1 MIYPDQPLRFS
12 PILRSYLWGG
22 ERLETQLGKK
32 PPENGVWAESWEL
45 VDHREAESVVC
56 EGAWRGKTL
65 RELIESYSAEI
76 MGYEAP
82 KDRFPLLLKYLD
94 CQRVLSVQVHPDD
107 AYGATMPVPDR
118 GKTEAWYVI
127 DAEPGAK
134 IYAGLLPGV
143 SKAQLSAAIESGTT
157 ESCLHAFEPKAGDC
171 VFIPAGTVHALGA
184 GLLIAEIQQASD
196 CTFRLFDW
204 NRVDQDGKPR
214 ALHIQQALEV
224 IDFEAGPASAVRRE
238 ALVSDESG
246 WRTLVDCDKFQLR
259 ESSGVEKPQSLMLDD
274 SGPVILTIPIG
285 SAQLSWGSESI
296 TLERATTLLIP
307 AACPPCRL
315 ELNSE
320 AVALACHLPKSK

>member
-1 MIYPDQPLRFS
+1 MPARPECPSS
-12 PILRSYLWGG
+12 PRRRVRGDHAGPRS
-22 ERLETQLGKK
+22 R
-32 PPENGVWAESWEL
+32 
-45 VDHREAESVVC
+45 
-56 EGAWRGKTL
+56 
-65 RELIESYSAEI
+65 
-76 MGYEAP
+76 
-82 KDRFPLLLKYLD
+82 
-94 CQRVLSVQVHPDD
+94 
-107 AYGATMPVPDR
+107 
-118 GKTEAWYVI
+118 KTEAWYVI

-224 IDFEAGPASAVRRE
+224 IDFEAGPTSAVRRE

-320 AVALACHLPKSK
+320 TVALACHLPKSK